1 MMSDFPD
8 PLLQTLFTEAQQELE
23 GTALTTRVMDKI
35 RKLKNLLLAG
45 GIATALLLLTAAWLV
60 FSMPLLEFA
69 ILIAQGLGTTLFD
82 LGEGWLALVF
92 LPINNVAG
100 LLAIIVK
107 TSRMFHKKVIG
118 GSNVN
123 FFNR

>member
-1 MMSDFPD
+1 MSDFPD
-8 PLLQTLFTEAQQELE
+8 PLLQTLFTEAQQELD
-23 GTALTTRVMDKI
+23 GAALTTRVMDKT
-35 RKLKNLLLAG
+35 RKLKFLLLAG
-45 GIATALLLLTAAWLV
+45 GISAALVLLTTAWLV

-92 LPINNVAG
+92 LPINNIAG

-107 TSRMFHKKVIG
+107 TSRMFHKKMIG

>member
-1 MMSDFPD
+1 MSDFPD
-8 PLLQTLFTEAQQELE
+8 PLLQTLFTEAQQELD
-23 GTALTTRVMDKI
+23 GAALTTRVMDKT
-35 RKLKNLLLAG
+35 RKLKFLLLAG
-45 GIATALLLLTAAWLV
+45 GISAALLLLTTVWLV

-92 LPINNVAG
+92 LPINNIAG

-107 TSRMFHKKVIG
+107 TSRMFHKKMIG